1 MTVDAR
7 WESLYRQVELVRGV
21 GDRKRGKMCVMSFVA
36 FLAGEEHSDNPTTA
50 SPLIRQFAITI
61 NDNIPDHMR
70 QRLKSFA
77 PRILGTSDGYDRA
90 RARVLIE
97 ALRAELL
104 PRIVAEFGFAA
115 TRDGGMPH
123 GFQGH
128 RKAMTLPQLHEQAV
142 RLFSYASDPGDMPPC
157 EEAATAV
164 ARLIAHC
171 GRIARTPE
179 QRDWYWVK
187 AIELL
192 DRLCDI
198 SADQDRPGVPAE
210 RLSEMEAFLE
220 RRNERQQG
228 KARAVAA
235 FTRVRNLIPALV
247 R

>member
-21 GDRKRGKMCVMSFVA
+21 GDRKRGKMCIMSFVA
-36 FLAGEEHSDNPTTA
+36 FLAGEGHSDNPTTA
-50 SPLIRQFAITI
+50 SPLIRQFAMTI
-61 NDNIPDHMR
+61 NDEMPDHMR

-77 PRILGTSDGYDRA
+77 PRIVDTRDGRDRE
-90 RARVLIE
+90 RVRLLIE
-97 ALRAELL
+97 AARAEVL
-104 PRIVAEFGFAA
+104 PQIAAEFDSAAA
-115 TRDGGMPH
+115 TDGGMPR
-123 GFQGH
+123 GYQTH
-128 RKAMTLPQLHEQAV
+128 RRAMTLPQLHEQAL
-142 RLFSYASDPGDMPPC
+142 RLVSYASEPVNMPPC

-164 ARLIAHC
+164 ARLITHC

-198 SADQDRPGVPAE
+198 TAYHDRPGVPVE

-220 RRNERQQG
+220 RRHEQQQR

-235 FTRVRNLIPALV
+235 FVRVRNFLPMMI